1 MVQPDV
7 EALLALQEDDQAI
20 RALETRRAA
29 LDPKLTD
36 LERQRQVAADAL
48 ARAESA
54 LEGEERKRRDLEIR
68 VAEHRTL
75 HERNVHQLDQVRRMR
90 EATAAV
96 SQVEQARRILATEES
111 DLQTMSRRIQELRH
125 NIETQ
130 RQALA
135 QLDAEQAPARAE
147 VDAQRAV
154 IDEELRAAREKREE
168 KARRVSKGLLAKY
181 DRIRARRR
189 GQQAVYALRGPSCG
203 SCDTAIPLH
212 RRNQMA
218 MRGEVEVCEACGA
231 LLYATN

>member
-1 MVQPDV
+1 VQAEV
-7 EALLALQEDDQAI
+7 EALLALQEDDRGI
-20 RALETRRAA
+20 LELEARRAA
-29 LDPKLTD
+29 LDPRLAD
-36 LERQRQVAADAL
+36 LDKQRQFGADAM
-48 ARAESA
+48 ARAQSA
-54 LEGEERKRRDLEIR
+54 LEAEEKKRRELEIR

-111 DLQTMSRRIQELRH
+111 DLQTLSRRIQELRQ

-130 RQALA
+130 RQALV
-135 QLDAEQAPARAE
+135 QLEEEQAPVRAE
-147 VDAQRAV
+147 VETERAA
-154 IDEELRAAREKREE
+154 IDEQLAAAREKRAA
-168 KARRVSKGLLAKY
+168 KANRVSRPLLAKY
-181 DRIRARRR
+181 DRIRMRRK
-189 GQQAVYALRGPSCG
+189 GEQALYALRGPSCG

-218 MRGEVEVCEACGA
+218 ARGDVEICEACGA